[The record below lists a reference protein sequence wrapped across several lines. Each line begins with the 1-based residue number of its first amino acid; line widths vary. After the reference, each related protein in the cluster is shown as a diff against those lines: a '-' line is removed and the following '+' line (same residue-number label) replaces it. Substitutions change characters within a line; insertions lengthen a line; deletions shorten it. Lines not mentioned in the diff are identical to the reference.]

1 MAELTGKTVAVLVED
16 LYQDLEVW
24 YPILR
29 LREAGARVVTVGT
42 GRSKMYKSKSGYE
55 VIEDLPV
62 AKVKVEQFDAVVVP
76 GGYAPDI
83 LRRYPAMVDFVR
95 TVNARGRVIASICHG
110 AWLLCSADV
119 LRGKTATCFFAIK
132 DDVVNAGARYVDQE
146 VVRDGNLITSRKP
159 EDLPAFLAM
168 LIQALAEQRD
178 EEAATRT
185 VSRGRGR
192 RLSRI
197 N

>member
-42 GRSKMYKSKSGYE
+42 GRSKSYKSKTGCE
-55 VIEDLPV
+55 VLEDMPV
-62 AKVKVEQFDAVVVP
+62 AKVKVEQFDAVIIP

-83 LRRYPAMVDFVR
+83 LRRYPAMVEFVR
-95 TVNARGRVIASICHG
+95 QVNARGRLIASICHG

-132 DDVVNAGARYVDQE
+132 DDVVNAGARYVDEE
-146 VVRDGNLITSRKP
+146 VVRDGHLITSRKP
-159 EDLPAFLAM
+159 EDLPAFLST
-168 LIQALAEQRD
+168 LIQALREQR
-178 EEAATRT
+178 EEPVTQTA
-185 VSRGRGR
+185 SRSRGR
-192 RLSRI
+192 RLSRVG
-197 N
+197 